1 MLLSTYKFSFR
12 IFINIKRDLPN
23 DETVIKRK
31 VILEP
36 FTVDRIKIVLLES
49 KPDTLVKFDLLGLPT
64 KKAYKA
70 NPVLDEK
77 EYLDCKLVIILLE
90 MYQTL

>member
-1 MLLSTYKFSFR
+1 MYYG
-12 IFINIKRDLPN
+12 DLPD

-31 VILEP
+31 VILGEP
-36 FTVDRIKIVLLES
+36 FTVDRIKIELLES
-49 KPDTLVKFDLLGLPT
+49 KPNTLVKFDLLGLPT

-90 MYQTL
+90 TYQTL

>member
-1 MLLSTYKFSFR
+1 MYYG
-12 IFINIKRDLPN
+12 DLPD

-36 FTVDRIKIVLLES
+36 FTVDRLKIELLES

-77 EYLDCKLVIILLE
+77 EYLDCKLVIMLVE
-90 MYQTL
+90 MYQKL

>member
-1 MLLSTYKFSFR
+1 MYYG
-12 IFINIKRDLPN
+12 DLPD

-31 VILEP
+31 VILGEP

-77 EYLDCKLVIILLE
+77 EYLDCKLVIMLLE
-90 MYQTL
+90 MYQKL

>member
-1 MLLSTYKFSFR
+1 LYYG
-12 IFINIKRDLPN
+12 DLPD

-36 FTVDRIKIVLLES
+36 FTVDRIKIILLES
-49 KPDTLVKFDLLGLPT
+49 KPDTLIKFDLLGLST

-77 EYLDCKLVIILLE
+77 EYLDCKLVIMLVE
-90 MYQTL
+90 MYQKLCITFLFNF